1 MNNMFEYSFLQHYWW
16 FLISLLGGLLV
27 FLMFVQ
33 GGNAMI
39 FLAGKNEGQRQL
51 IVNSTGRK
59 WEFTFTT
66 LVTFGGAF
74 FASFPLFYST
84 SFGGAFWVWVLI
96 LITFVLQA
104 VSYEFQTKAGNIL
117 GPTAFRVFLTVNGCL
132 APLLI
137 GTAVGTFFTGS
148 DFTVDK
154 GAVGDSLAPVISVW
168 GNGWHGLEAVA
179 DVRNVLLGLAVMFLS
194 AVSGCLYMLG
204 NIEDEGLSANI
215 RKHLPWLSAC
225 FVASFV
231 AFVISIFLSTGY
243 AVESDGTVVLEKYKY
258 WHNFTGMPAVAVIFL
273 AGVLSVLY
281 GIGRTCLQAGYR
293 RGIWWTGAGTV
304 LAVMAVLML
313 AGYNGTAYYP
323 SSADLQSSLTI
334 ENSSSSEFTLKVM
347 TYVSF
352 IIPFVLAYIVY
363 AWRSMDRKPI
373 TSVELE
379 TTSDKY

>member
-1 MNNMFEYSFLQHYWW
+1 MFEYSFLQHYWW

>member
-1 MNNMFEYSFLQHYWW
+1 MFEYSFLQHYWW

-225 FVASFV
+225 FVACFV

>member
-1 MNNMFEYSFLQHYWW
+1 MFEYSFLQHYWW

-117 GPTAFRVFLTVNGCL
+117 GPTAFRVILTVNGCL

-225 FVASFV
+225 FVACFV
-231 AFVISIFLSTGY
+231 AFVVSIFLSTGY
-243 AVESDGTVVLEKYKY
+243 AVESDGTVVLEKYTY

-293 RGIWWTGAGTV
+293 RGIWWTGAGAV

>member
-1 MNNMFEYSFLQHYWW
+1 MFEYSFLQHYWW

-117 GPTAFRVFLTVNGCL
+117 GPTAFRVILTVNGCL

-225 FVASFV
+225 FVACFV
-231 AFVISIFLSTGY
+231 AFVVSIFLSTGY

-293 RGIWWTGAGTV
+293 RGIWWTGAGAV

>member
-1 MNNMFEYSFLQHYWW
+1 MFEYSFLQHYWW

-231 AFVISIFLSTGY
+231 AFVVSIFLSTGY